1 MEKFTT
7 IGHVDFYRL
16 PKEQINSVEIGAYPR
31 TAIIMDEQE
40 VLQHKELLI
49 KWSESNLVLLVVV
62 TNQLNTIV
70 PYFIS
75 KNILLFVADSFSEA
89 THYAILSNR
98 MLNNVICTCNQGF
111 TFDFSNIEEL

>member
-89 THYAILSNR
+89 AHYAILSNR

-111 TFDFSNIEEL
+111 TSDFSNIEEL